1 MNIIMKIKMAINKKK
16 HNNLRNAL
24 VKMIIEDHPGLI
36 EQWKHDQMVKSAM
49 LRKYR
54 ANAEAKCREIIK
66 QQRIKKKR

>member
-16 HNNLRNAL
+16 HKNLRNELA
-24 VKMIIEDHPGLI
+24 KMIIEDHPGLI
-36 EQWKHDQMVKSAM
+36 EQWKHDQMVKFAM

-66 QQRIKKKR
+66 QQRMKKR